1 MQVVS
6 LWIIYIIFVFVIW
19 FLFWHPGFE
28 PCVSPL
34 SALFYALLLGF
45 LFIYLVSPAV
55 NTDLLSD
62 LEKSWYEALLG
73 LALIL
78 PLIIV
83 GLAIIYI
90 YERVWR
96 LTVTSSS
103 KCVD

>member
-1 MQVVS
+1 MHVTT

-19 FLFWHPGFE
+19 FVFWHPGFE

-55 NTDLLSD
+55 NRDLLSD

-78 PLIIV
+78 PLIII
-83 GLAIIYI
+83 GLAIIYM
-90 YERVWR
+90 YERVWQ
-96 LTVTSSS
+96 VTHRYSSP
-103 KCVD
+103 CVV